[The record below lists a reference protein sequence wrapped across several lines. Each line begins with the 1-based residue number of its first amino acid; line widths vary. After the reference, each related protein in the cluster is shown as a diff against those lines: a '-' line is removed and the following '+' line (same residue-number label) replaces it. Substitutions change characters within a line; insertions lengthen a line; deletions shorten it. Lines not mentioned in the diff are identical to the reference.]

1 MKVHAF
7 LGILLLVGATWADA
21 AQDPIPACLGHLQSA
36 IEAVGDSRAGEVAS
50 DRSELKDILSSL
62 ERRARDVATER
73 ASLES
78 DMDRLDFHNRDRD
91 RRLQQLEREEL
102 ALQNDEADLNRRH
115 AEHEADLRAFNVACA
130 GGAPVPASQIA
141 SCNAWHQRVNT
152 RAAQGSA
159 DAKTLK
165 ERRAEIERR
174 RETIT
179 NDTRQDAGRIGEL
192 LKRHTRVDRGTAKI
206 LGECVAGQ
214 SRALALRQI
223 VNSPSRTIEH
233 QSPSAVADKVV
244 SGLFK
249 SMAKEG
255 ALKAMEGRTMVKVL
269 AMVGLKAQPVGTAY
283 AVADVF
289 ADVAIA
295 GVDQRVTEVTRNL
308 FLVGDYAAVMKTMVD
323 RKGADATRDPSY
335 IAMRKEL
342 ERLRSEMPSNSV
354 DVALQGL
361 GSSAAIGEAFAA
373 LAGTYAS
380 KQVAHTGN
388 VVVRHLNNA
397 ERQTLGK
404 GGVKFFREAINAV
417 AKGSADETAKN
428 GAKAMIESFNSAH
441 ETGEGQ

>member
-1 MKVHAF
+1 MKLLA
-7 LGILLLVGATWADA
+7 LMGILLVAGVSGADA
-21 AQDPIPACLGHLQSA
+21 SQDPIPACLGNFQSA

-50 DRSELKDILSSL
+50 DRSELEDILSSL
-62 ERRARDVATER
+62 ERQARDVATER

-78 DMDRLDFHNRDRD
+78 DQDRLDFHQRDRD
-91 RRLQQLEREEL
+91 RRLQQLEREEV
-102 ALQNDEADLNRRH
+102 ALQNDKADERRRH
-115 AEHEADLRAFNVACA
+115 AEHEADRWAYIVACA

-141 SCNAWHQRVNT
+141 SCKAWDQRIDTSAEQGNAEI
-152 RAAQGSA
+152 
-159 DAKTLK
+159 KTLGV
-165 ERRAEIERR
+165 RREGLERR
-174 RETIT
+174 RETIA
-179 NDTRQDAGRIGEL
+179 NDSREDARRIGEL
-192 LKRHTRVDRGTAKI
+192 QKRRTRVDRGTANI

-223 VNSPSRTIEH
+223 VSSPSRTIEH

-255 ALKAMEGRTMVKVL
+255 ALKAMEARTMVKVL

-388 VVVRHLNNA
+388 VVVRHLNNV

-417 AKGSADETAKN
+417 AKGSSDETAKN